1 MANRGP
7 TTGLA
12 VAACTLAALVS
23 PRPGHAAVVKVSNF
37 AEVMD
42 AVGRANPGDIIE
54 VQPGVY
60 KPTQGRNSIR
70 RAGEPGKPIIM
81 HGVVRDGQRPAFDA
95 EGQDID
101 RGIFYIWETAH
112 DWVFENLEFRN
123 AHGGKTHSRNAAA
136 AYIKASNITF
146 RNCYSHDNENGWF
159 STSTAENT
167 LLEFCETA
175 FNGAN
180 DGHTHNHYVSSRSIT
195 LRGCYVHDSRGGQNY
210 KDRSQ
215 HTVLEYNWFQNA
227 GNYDID
233 WASNGQNNALMI
245 GNVVVRLNDFGN
257 RKIINLGDGTGVR
270 GGIITLINNTIIAL
284 DDRYRVFERVASST
298 ARLVLYNNIVYG
310 SRTVFS
316 KAGWDAFPT
325 TGGNN
330 WFPASARDVVA
341 TNAPQLQGSIFGE
354 EPGFVDFAAGD
365 YRLEA
370 DSPCRD
376 TGIAEPKW
384 FDAQTR
390 ELLIKPTLEYVKH
403 RAIAARAVDGRLD
416 LGAYEQP

>member
-1 MANRGP
+1 MLVLISSADC
-7 TTGLA
+7 A
-12 VAACTLAALVS
+12 VL
-23 PRPGHAAVVKVSNF
+23 KVGNF
-37 AEVMD
+37 TEVMN
-42 AVGRANPGDIIE
+42 AVGRANAGDVIE

-81 HGVVRDGQRPAFDA
+81 RGVVRDGQRPAFDA
-95 EGQDID
+95 DGQDID
-101 RGIFYIWETAH
+101 RGIFYVWETAH

-123 AHGGKTHSRNAAA
+123 AHGGGTHSDNAAA

-146 RNCYSHDNENGWF
+146 INCYSHDNDNGWF
-159 STSTAENT
+159 STHSAANT

-175 FNGAN
+175 FNGT
-180 DGHTHNHYVSSRSIT
+180 GSGYTHNHYMNSESIT
-195 LRGCYVHDSRGGQNY
+195 LLGCYVHDSRGGQNY

-215 HTVLEYNWFQNA
+215 HTRLEYNWFQDA

-233 WASNGQNNALMI
+233 WASNGERNALMI

-270 GGIITLINNTIIAL
+270 TGTVTLINNTIIAL

-298 ARLVLYNNIVYG
+298 ARLVLYNNIVFG
-310 SRTVFS
+310 SKTVFS
-316 KAGWDAFPT
+316 RAGWDQFPT
-325 TGGNN
+325 TGSNN
-330 WFPASARDVVA
+330 WFPRSSREVVA
-341 TNAPQLQGSIFGE
+341 TNAPRLQGSIFGE
-354 EPGFVDFAAGD
+354 EPGFLDFAAGD
-365 YRLEA
+365 YRLTA

-376 TGIAEPKW
+376 KGAAEPKW
-384 FDAQTR
+384 LDATGR

-403 RAIAARAVDGRLD
+403 RAITIRRQNARLD
-416 LGAYEQP
+416 LGAFESAKPR